1 MADTFGEKD
10 EKPKAKPEAKAP
22 EVKPEPRRRVLI
34 VDEPR
39 DRAIQVVHSTVIFR
53 PGQVLTTDHQI
64 RLAEEHG
71 ILTRERQ

>member
-10 EKPKAKPEAKAP
+10 EKPKAKAEAKAP
-22 EVKPEPRRRVLI
+22 EPAPRRRVLI

-39 DRAIQVVHSTVIFR
+39 DCAIQVVHSTVIFR
-53 PGQVLTTDHQI
+53 PGQVLTSDHQI

-71 ILTRERQ
+71 ILTRERK